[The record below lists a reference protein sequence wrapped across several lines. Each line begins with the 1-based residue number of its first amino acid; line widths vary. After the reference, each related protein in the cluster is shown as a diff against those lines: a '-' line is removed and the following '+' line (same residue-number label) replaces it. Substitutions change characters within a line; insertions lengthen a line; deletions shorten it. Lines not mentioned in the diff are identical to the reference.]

1 MRQQVTRCAA
11 SDATVLI
18 LGETGS
24 GKERVARA
32 LHAQSPRATGPFVA
46 INCGALSE
54 SLLEAELF
62 GHEEGA
68 FTGARRGG
76 RPGLIEAAHRGSLLL
91 DEIGEMPAPLQTRLL
106 RVLEEREVL
115 RVGGIRPLPVDLRVI
130 AATHRDLD
138 ADLRSGHFRHD
149 LYYRLNVLRVHLPPL
164 RARPDDLPLLIQQ
177 LQPDLRF
184 TADSLR
190 QLRGYH
196 WPGNVRELRNLLER
210 CRTLADHAPITP
222 ADLQAWLPELGQVAV
237 PSAPAPLD
245 LRALLAAHGGDRQ
258 ALARALGISRSTL
271 WRRLRQSG
279 EADN

>member
-1 MRQQVTRCAA
+1 MLAGDHEAPGVVARELARRCAA

-32 LHAQSPRATGPFVA
+32 LHAQSPRAAGPFVA

-106 RVLEEREVL
+106 RVLEEHEVL
-115 RVGGIRPLPVDLRVI
+115 RVGGIRPLP
-130 AATHRDLD
+130 D
-138 ADLRSGHFRHD
+138 ADLAK
-149 LYYRLNVLRVHLPPL
+149 LP
-164 RARPDDLPLLIQQ
+164 
-177 LQPDLRF
+177 
-184 TADSLR
+184 
-190 QLRGYH
+190 G
-196 WPGNVRELRNLLER
+196 
-210 CRTLADHAPITP
+210 
-222 ADLQAWLPELGQVAV
+222 
-237 PSAPAPLD
+237 
-245 LRALLAAHGGDRQ
+245 
-258 ALARALGISRSTL
+258 ARASFALYNTVEDTDAFVDALIKAR
-271 WRRLRQSG
+271 
-279 EADN
+279 NFFV